1 MMRFRF
7 KCAVV
12 VLTLVLTAASHA
24 QLAGPAQSRLI
35 ANYGKLPLR
44 FEANR
49 GQTGSRVQ
57 FVSRGSGYTLFL
69 TSGEAVLALAKPVA
83 KQNSQ
88 HPVPEP
94 AKNGA
99 SSESVVRLQLAGAN
113 TQPIVTQEDELPTR
127 SNYFIGSDP
136 AKWRTNVPNYG
147 RVRYHNVYPG
157 VDLVYY
163 GNQGQLEH
171 DFVVAPGADPSMVM
185 LAVRGADRLQIEP
198 DGDLAMHTAGC
209 DLRLLKPEIYQMVD
223 GARRKIPGKY
233 LLEGGNKVG
242 FQIASFDRRRQLV
255 IDPVLLYSTY
265 LGGNGRDGAGGMAV
279 DSSGDVFVTGDT
291 SSTNFPTTTGAFQ
304 TALAG

>member
-7 KCAVV
+7 KCAVM
-12 VLTLVLTAASHA
+12 VLTLTLTAGSHA

-49 GQTGSRVQ
+49 GQTDSRVQ

-88 HPVPEP
+88 DPVQDLVKDQGLATDGVSQASPE
-94 AKNGA
+94 A
-99 SSESVVRLQLAGAN
+99 VVRLQLAGAN
-113 TQPIVTQEDELPTR
+113 AQPVFTQEDGLPTR
-127 SNYFIGSDP
+127 SNYSIGSDP
-136 AKWRTNVPNYG
+136 SKSRTNVPNYG

-171 DFVVAPGADPSMVM
+171 DFVVAPGVDPRVS
-185 LAVRGADRLQIEP
+185 P
-198 DGDLAMHTAGC
+198 
-209 DLRLLKPEIYQMVD
+209 
-223 GARRKIPGKY
+223 
-233 LLEGGNKVG
+233 
-242 FQIASFDRRRQLV
+242 S
-255 IDPVLLYSTY
+255 VLSK
-265 LGGNGRDGAGGMAV
+265 
-279 DSSGDVFVTGDT
+279 
-291 SSTNFPTTTGAFQ
+291 PTTC
-304 TALAG
+304 

>member
-12 VLTLVLTAASHA
+12 LLTLVLTAASHA

-49 GQTGSRVQ
+49 GQTDSRVQ

-99 SSESVVRLQLAGAN
+99 SSESVVRLQLAGAD
-113 TQPIVTQEDELPTR
+113 TQPIVTQEDELPAR
-127 SNYFIGSDP
+127 SNYFI
-136 AKWRTNVPNYG
+136 
-147 RVRYHNVYPG
+147 
-157 VDLVYY
+157 
-163 GNQGQLEH
+163 
-171 DFVVAPGADPSMVM
+171 
-185 LAVRGADRLQIEP
+185 
-198 DGDLAMHTAGC
+198 
-209 DLRLLKPEIYQMVD
+209 
-223 GARRKIPGKY
+223 
-233 LLEGGNKVG
+233 
-242 FQIASFDRRRQLV
+242 
-255 IDPVLLYSTY
+255 
-265 LGGNGRDGAGGMAV
+265 
-279 DSSGDVFVTGDT
+279 SGPF
-291 SSTNFPTTTGAFQ
+291 
-304 TALAG
+304 